1 MKRRIT
7 KQIKVGKVGIGSDYP
22 ISVQSM
28 TTTKTRNTD
37 ETIQQVYEL
46 ANNGADIVR
55 VTCNDIEA
63 AKSLVN
69 ISTRS
74 PVPIIADI
82 HFQYKLA
89 LAAIEAGVQGLRLNP
104 GNIRNEKHIKAVAK
118 EALLANVP
126 IRIGVNAGSLDKD
139 ISKKYGDSTPKA
151 LVESALK
158 ELKYLEEVE
167 FHNIK
172 ISVKHS
178 NVPLMIESYRLLS
191 EKVDYPLHLGVT
203 EAGPLPGGLI
213 KSVSGISTL
222 LSEGIGDTIRFSFIN
237 HMFAKWIKSHRDLPM
252 LINQWA
258 NVVRWEMRTRLFLR
272 TSEFLWQEG
281 HTAHKT
287 QEEATSEAL
296 QMLDIYAEFAENAA
310 GVSVVKGIKSA
321 NERFAG
327 ATTTYSIEAMM
338 KDKKALQAGTSHEL
352 GQNFSKAFEIQYS
365 DENNELQHPF
375 QTSWGVSTRLIGMI
389 IMAHGDDKGLQLPPK
404 LAPTQSVLIPII
416 PNEDSKSVVL
426 ETVNKLHEELRE
438 SYRMKIDDR
447 DNISPGFKFNE
458 WELKGVPLRIEIG
471 PKDIEKNSVVFS
483 RRDGVD
489 GKNSISINEVSQ
501 KLKDNLDDIQS
512 NLLETSK
519 NFRKDNT
526 IHVDSKAELIDTLNS
541 TPGFVTCYWDENTSD
556 EIEIKDLTKAT
567 LRCYLLENEG
577 SAKAVN
583 NESVEGKKAIF
594 SKAY

>member
-1 MKRRIT
+1 MVEKIT
-7 KQIKVGKVGIGSDYP
+7 PMSEDFNEWYTDIIQQAQLADYSPVKGTMVIRPYGYSLWEGVQAYLDKKFKETGHENAYFPLFIPNSFIKKEAEHVEGFSPELATVTHAGGKELEEPLVVRPTS
-22 ISVQSM
+22 
-28 TTTKTRNTD
+28 
-37 ETIQQVYEL
+37 ETI
-46 ANNGADIVR
+46 
-55 VTCNDIEA
+55 
-63 AKSLVN
+63 
-69 ISTRS
+69 
-74 PVPIIADI
+74 
-82 HFQYKLA
+82 
-89 LAAIEAGVQGLRLNP
+89 
-104 GNIRNEKHIKAVAK
+104 
-118 EALLANVP
+118 
-126 IRIGVNAGSLDKD
+126 
-139 ISKKYGDSTPKA
+139 
-151 LVESALK
+151 
-158 ELKYLEEVE
+158 
-167 FHNIK
+167 
-172 ISVKHS
+172 
-178 NVPLMIESYRLLS
+178 
-191 EKVDYPLHLGVT
+191 
-203 EAGPLPGGLI
+203 
-213 KSVSGISTL
+213 
-222 LSEGIGDTIRFSFIN
+222 IN
-237 HMFAKWIKSHRDLPM
+237 HMFARWIKSHRDLPM

-310 GVSVVKGIKSA
+310 AVSVVKGIKSA

-338 KDKKALQAGTSHEL
+338 KDMKALQAGTSHEL

-389 IMAHGDDKGLQLPPK
+389 IMAHGDDKGLQLPPN

-426 ETVNKLHEELRE
+426 ETVNNLHEELRKD
-438 SYRMKIDDR
+438 YRIKIDDR

-471 PKDIEKNSVVFS
+471 PKDIENNSVVFS
-483 RRDGVD
+483 RRDGVN
-489 GKNSISINEVSQ
+489 GKSSISIDDVSQ
-501 KLKDNLDDIQS
+501 KLKENLDDIQS

-519 NFRKDNT
+519 NFRKENT
-526 IHVDSKAELIDTLNS
+526 IHVDSKAELIETLNS

-567 LRCYLLENEG
+567 LRCYLLDNED
-577 SAKAVN
+577 SAKSVN
-583 NESVEGKKAIF
+583 NGSVEGKKAIF

>member
-1 MKRRIT
+1 MVEKIT
-7 KQIKVGKVGIGSDYP
+7 PMSEDFNEWYTDIIQQAQLADYSPVKGTMVIRPYGYSLWEGVQAYLDKKFKETGHENAYFPLFIPNSFIQKEAEHVEGFSPELATVTHAGGKELEEPLVVRPTS
-22 ISVQSM
+22 
-28 TTTKTRNTD
+28 
-37 ETIQQVYEL
+37 ETI
-46 ANNGADIVR
+46 
-55 VTCNDIEA
+55 
-63 AKSLVN
+63 
-69 ISTRS
+69 
-74 PVPIIADI
+74 
-82 HFQYKLA
+82 
-89 LAAIEAGVQGLRLNP
+89 
-104 GNIRNEKHIKAVAK
+104 
-118 EALLANVP
+118 
-126 IRIGVNAGSLDKD
+126 
-139 ISKKYGDSTPKA
+139 
-151 LVESALK
+151 
-158 ELKYLEEVE
+158 
-167 FHNIK
+167 
-172 ISVKHS
+172 
-178 NVPLMIESYRLLS
+178 
-191 EKVDYPLHLGVT
+191 
-203 EAGPLPGGLI
+203 
-213 KSVSGISTL
+213 
-222 LSEGIGDTIRFSFIN
+222 IN

-438 SYRMKIDDR
+438 SYRIKIDDR

-471 PKDIEKNSVVFS
+471 PKDIEKNSVLFS

-489 GKNSISINEVSQ
+489 GKNSVSINEVSQ

-567 LRCYLLENEG
+567 LRCYLLENGG

>member
-1 MKRRIT
+1 MVEKIT
-7 KQIKVGKVGIGSDYP
+7 PMSEDFNEWYTDIIQQAQLADYSPVKGTMVIRPYGYSLWEGVQAYLDKKFKETGHENAYFPLFIPNSFIKKEAEHVEGFSPELATVTHAGGKELEEPLVVRPTS
-22 ISVQSM
+22 
-28 TTTKTRNTD
+28 
-37 ETIQQVYEL
+37 ETI
-46 ANNGADIVR
+46 
-55 VTCNDIEA
+55 
-63 AKSLVN
+63 
-69 ISTRS
+69 
-74 PVPIIADI
+74 
-82 HFQYKLA
+82 
-89 LAAIEAGVQGLRLNP
+89 
-104 GNIRNEKHIKAVAK
+104 
-118 EALLANVP
+118 
-126 IRIGVNAGSLDKD
+126 
-139 ISKKYGDSTPKA
+139 
-151 LVESALK
+151 
-158 ELKYLEEVE
+158 
-167 FHNIK
+167 
-172 ISVKHS
+172 
-178 NVPLMIESYRLLS
+178 
-191 EKVDYPLHLGVT
+191 
-203 EAGPLPGGLI
+203 
-213 KSVSGISTL
+213 
-222 LSEGIGDTIRFSFIN
+222 IN
-237 HMFAKWIKSHRDLPM
+237 HMFARWIKSHRDLPM

-310 GVSVVKGIKSA
+310 AVSVVKGIKSA

-338 KDKKALQAGTSHEL
+338 KDMKALQAGTSHEL

-389 IMAHGDDKGLQLPPK
+389 IMAHGDDKGLQLPPN

-426 ETVNKLHEELRE
+426 ETVNNLHEELRKD
-438 SYRMKIDDR
+438 YRIKIDDR

-471 PKDIEKNSVVFS
+471 PKDIENNSVVFS
-483 RRDGVD
+483 RRDGVN
-489 GKNSISINEVSQ
+489 GKSSISIDDVSQ
-501 KLKDNLDDIQS
+501 KLKENLDDIQS

-519 NFRKDNT
+519 NFRKENT

-567 LRCYLLENEG
+567 LRCYLLENGG

>member
-1 MKRRIT
+1 MVEKIT
-7 KQIKVGKVGIGSDYP
+7 PMSEDFNEWYTDIIQQAQLADYSPVKGTMVIRPYGYSLWEGVQAYLDKKFKETGHENAYFPLFIPNSFIQKEAEHVEGFSPELATVTHAGGKELEEPLVVRPTS
-22 ISVQSM
+22 
-28 TTTKTRNTD
+28 
-37 ETIQQVYEL
+37 ETI
-46 ANNGADIVR
+46 
-55 VTCNDIEA
+55 
-63 AKSLVN
+63 
-69 ISTRS
+69 
-74 PVPIIADI
+74 
-82 HFQYKLA
+82 
-89 LAAIEAGVQGLRLNP
+89 
-104 GNIRNEKHIKAVAK
+104 
-118 EALLANVP
+118 
-126 IRIGVNAGSLDKD
+126 
-139 ISKKYGDSTPKA
+139 
-151 LVESALK
+151 
-158 ELKYLEEVE
+158 
-167 FHNIK
+167 
-172 ISVKHS
+172 
-178 NVPLMIESYRLLS
+178 
-191 EKVDYPLHLGVT
+191 
-203 EAGPLPGGLI
+203 
-213 KSVSGISTL
+213 
-222 LSEGIGDTIRFSFIN
+222 IN

-458 WELKGVPLRIEIG
+458 WELKGVPLRIELG

-489 GKNSISINEVSQ
+489 GKNSILINEVSQ
-501 KLKDNLDDIQS
+501 KLNDNLDDIQS

-567 LRCYLLENEG
+567 LRCYLFENEG

>member
-1 MKRRIT
+1 MVEKIT
-7 KQIKVGKVGIGSDYP
+7 PMSEDFNEWYTDIIQQAQLADYSPVKGTMVIRPYGYSLWEGVQAYLDKKFKETGHENAYFPLFIPNSFIQKEAEHVEGFSPELATVTHAGGKELEEPLVVRPTS
-22 ISVQSM
+22 
-28 TTTKTRNTD
+28 
-37 ETIQQVYEL
+37 ETI
-46 ANNGADIVR
+46 
-55 VTCNDIEA
+55 
-63 AKSLVN
+63 
-69 ISTRS
+69 
-74 PVPIIADI
+74 
-82 HFQYKLA
+82 
-89 LAAIEAGVQGLRLNP
+89 
-104 GNIRNEKHIKAVAK
+104 
-118 EALLANVP
+118 
-126 IRIGVNAGSLDKD
+126 
-139 ISKKYGDSTPKA
+139 
-151 LVESALK
+151 
-158 ELKYLEEVE
+158 
-167 FHNIK
+167 
-172 ISVKHS
+172 
-178 NVPLMIESYRLLS
+178 
-191 EKVDYPLHLGVT
+191 
-203 EAGPLPGGLI
+203 
-213 KSVSGISTL
+213 
-222 LSEGIGDTIRFSFIN
+222 IN

-252 LINQWA
+252 LVNQWA

-438 SYRMKIDDR
+438 SYRIKIDDR

-567 LRCYLLENEG
+567 LRCYLLGNEG

>member
-1 MKRRIT
+1 MVEKIT
-7 KQIKVGKVGIGSDYP
+7 PMSEDFNEWYTDIIQQAQLADYSPVKGTMVIRPYGYSLWEGVQAYLDKKFKETGHENAYFPLFIPNSFIKKEAEHVEGFSPELATVTHAGGKELEEPLVVRPTS
-22 ISVQSM
+22 
-28 TTTKTRNTD
+28 
-37 ETIQQVYEL
+37 ETI
-46 ANNGADIVR
+46 
-55 VTCNDIEA
+55 
-63 AKSLVN
+63 
-69 ISTRS
+69 
-74 PVPIIADI
+74 
-82 HFQYKLA
+82 
-89 LAAIEAGVQGLRLNP
+89 
-104 GNIRNEKHIKAVAK
+104 
-118 EALLANVP
+118 
-126 IRIGVNAGSLDKD
+126 
-139 ISKKYGDSTPKA
+139 
-151 LVESALK
+151 
-158 ELKYLEEVE
+158 
-167 FHNIK
+167 
-172 ISVKHS
+172 
-178 NVPLMIESYRLLS
+178 
-191 EKVDYPLHLGVT
+191 
-203 EAGPLPGGLI
+203 
-213 KSVSGISTL
+213 
-222 LSEGIGDTIRFSFIN
+222 IN
-237 HMFAKWIKSHRDLPM
+237 HMFARWIKSHRDLPM

-310 GVSVVKGIKSA
+310 AVSVVKGIKSA

-338 KDKKALQAGTSHEL
+338 KDMKALQAGTSHEL

-426 ETVNKLHEELRE
+426 ETVNNLHEELRKD
-438 SYRMKIDDR
+438 YRIKIDDR

-471 PKDIEKNSVVFS
+471 PKDIENNSAVFS
-483 RRDGVD
+483 RRDGVN
-489 GKNSISINEVSQ
+489 GKSSISIDDVSQ
-501 KLKDNLDDIQS
+501 KIKENLDDIQS

-519 NFRKDNT
+519 NFRKENT

-567 LRCYLLENEG
+567 LRCYLLDNED
-577 SAKAVN
+577 SAKSVN

>member
-1 MKRRIT
+1 MVEKIT
-7 KQIKVGKVGIGSDYP
+7 PMSEDFNEWYTDIIQQAQLADYSPVKGTMVIRPYGYSLWEGVQAYLDKKFKETGHENAYFPLFIPNSFIQKEAEHVEGFSPELATVTHAGGKELEEPLVVRPTS
-22 ISVQSM
+22 
-28 TTTKTRNTD
+28 
-37 ETIQQVYEL
+37 ETI
-46 ANNGADIVR
+46 
-55 VTCNDIEA
+55 
-63 AKSLVN
+63 
-69 ISTRS
+69 
-74 PVPIIADI
+74 
-82 HFQYKLA
+82 
-89 LAAIEAGVQGLRLNP
+89 
-104 GNIRNEKHIKAVAK
+104 
-118 EALLANVP
+118 
-126 IRIGVNAGSLDKD
+126 
-139 ISKKYGDSTPKA
+139 
-151 LVESALK
+151 
-158 ELKYLEEVE
+158 
-167 FHNIK
+167 
-172 ISVKHS
+172 
-178 NVPLMIESYRLLS
+178 
-191 EKVDYPLHLGVT
+191 
-203 EAGPLPGGLI
+203 
-213 KSVSGISTL
+213 
-222 LSEGIGDTIRFSFIN
+222 IN

-489 GKNSISINEVSQ
+489 GKNSISINEVSEN
-501 KLKDNLDDIQS
+501 LKDNLDDIQS

>member
-1 MKRRIT
+1 MVEKIT
-7 KQIKVGKVGIGSDYP
+7 PMSEDFNEWYTDIIQQAQLADYSPVKGTMVIRPYGYSLWEGVQAYLDKKFKETGHENAYFPLFIPNSFIQKEAEHVEGFSPELATVTHAGGKELEEPLVVRPTS
-22 ISVQSM
+22 
-28 TTTKTRNTD
+28 
-37 ETIQQVYEL
+37 ETI
-46 ANNGADIVR
+46 
-55 VTCNDIEA
+55 
-63 AKSLVN
+63 
-69 ISTRS
+69 
-74 PVPIIADI
+74 
-82 HFQYKLA
+82 
-89 LAAIEAGVQGLRLNP
+89 
-104 GNIRNEKHIKAVAK
+104 
-118 EALLANVP
+118 
-126 IRIGVNAGSLDKD
+126 
-139 ISKKYGDSTPKA
+139 
-151 LVESALK
+151 
-158 ELKYLEEVE
+158 
-167 FHNIK
+167 
-172 ISVKHS
+172 
-178 NVPLMIESYRLLS
+178 
-191 EKVDYPLHLGVT
+191 
-203 EAGPLPGGLI
+203 
-213 KSVSGISTL
+213 
-222 LSEGIGDTIRFSFIN
+222 IN

-252 LINQWA
+252 LVNQWA

-489 GKNSISINEVSQ
+489 GKNSVSINEVSQ

-594 SKAY
+594 STAY

>member
-1 MKRRIT
+1 MVEKIT
-7 KQIKVGKVGIGSDYP
+7 PMSEDFNEWYTDIIQQAQLADYSPVKGTMVIRPYGYSLWEGVQAYLDKKFKETGHENAYFPLFIPNSFIKKEAEHVEGFSPELATVTHAGGKELEEPLVVRPTS
-22 ISVQSM
+22 
-28 TTTKTRNTD
+28 
-37 ETIQQVYEL
+37 ETI
-46 ANNGADIVR
+46 
-55 VTCNDIEA
+55 
-63 AKSLVN
+63 
-69 ISTRS
+69 
-74 PVPIIADI
+74 
-82 HFQYKLA
+82 
-89 LAAIEAGVQGLRLNP
+89 
-104 GNIRNEKHIKAVAK
+104 
-118 EALLANVP
+118 
-126 IRIGVNAGSLDKD
+126 
-139 ISKKYGDSTPKA
+139 
-151 LVESALK
+151 
-158 ELKYLEEVE
+158 
-167 FHNIK
+167 
-172 ISVKHS
+172 
-178 NVPLMIESYRLLS
+178 
-191 EKVDYPLHLGVT
+191 
-203 EAGPLPGGLI
+203 
-213 KSVSGISTL
+213 
-222 LSEGIGDTIRFSFIN
+222 IN
-237 HMFAKWIKSHRDLPM
+237 HMFARWIKSHRDLPM

-310 GVSVVKGIKSA
+310 AVSVVKGIKSA

-338 KDKKALQAGTSHEL
+338 KDMKALQAGTSHEL

-389 IMAHGDDKGLQLPPK
+389 IMAHGDDKGLQLPPN

-426 ETVNKLHEELRE
+426 ETVNNLHEELCKD
-438 SYRMKIDDR
+438 YRIKIDDR

-471 PKDIEKNSVVFS
+471 PKDIENNSVVFS
-483 RRDGVD
+483 RRDGVN
-489 GKNSISINEVSQ
+489 GKSSISIDDVSQ
-501 KLKDNLDDIQS
+501 KLKENLDDIQS

-519 NFRKDNT
+519 NFRKENT

-567 LRCYLLENEG
+567 LRCYLLDNED
-577 SAKAVN
+577 SAKSVN